1 MFLIP
6 DGTFW
11 IQLVNF
17 VVFFAILSVVFLR
30 PVGAAIRKRRQYI
43 NSVSEDY
50 DRYQAE
56 SKALRAQADAARA
69 AARRE
74 AEQILVKARAESS
87 NEVAGLA
94 TQYSQR
100 AAQAVKDAHD
110 TVDGEVDAARADE
123 AQIARKLADL
133 VLERTLSEAAK

>member
-1 MFLIP
+1 MFLTP

-30 PVGAAIRKRRQYI
+30 PVSAAIRKRRLYI
-43 NSVSEDY
+43 NSVTEDY

-74 AEQILVKARAESS
+74 AEQILAKARAESS
-87 NEVAGLA
+87 DEVAELA

-110 TVDGEVDAARADE
+110 TVDGEMRAAREGE
-123 AQIARKLADL
+123 AQVARKLADL
-133 VLERTLSEAAK
+133 VVQRTLSEAAK